1 MRRGLERCV
10 TCGRQILTARGQG
23 DRPVVLDPKAKVMH
37 VLFEDGG
44 IRAVPAEE
52 VMVLH
57 DDLCAARRPAA
68 APAGGVL

>member
-1 MRRGLERCV
+1 MTRYLEKCV

-37 VLFEDGG
+37 VLHEDGG
-44 IRAVPAEE
+44 LRAVPAEN

-57 DDLCAARRPAA
+57 EDCCGAGRAVPAA
-68 APAGGVL
+68 GGGR

>member
-1 MRRGLERCV
+1 VTRFLEKCV

-37 VLFEDGG
+37 VLHEDGG
-44 IRAVPAEE
+44 LRAVPAEN

-57 DDLCAARRPAA
+57 EDCCAPRVPAA
-68 APAGGVL
+68 AGGGR